1 MIAARAMVLA
11 RTVSDTDAVAARKRI
26 PVAPESPARER
37 PTVAGRGRRLV
48 IGTAVIAAVLAP
60 AAAIATL

>member
-11 RTVSDTDAVAARKRI
+11 RTVSDDSVAAGRI
-26 PVAPESPARER
+26 RSRPSRRPAR

-60 AAAIATL
+60 AAAVATL

>member
-11 RTVSDTDAVAARKRI
+11 HTVTDADSVAARKRI
-26 PVAPESPARER
+26 PVAPDAPVRER
-37 PTVAGRGRRLV
+37 PTVAGLGRRLV
-48 IGTAVIAAVLAP
+48 IGTAVFAVVLAP

>member
-11 RTVSDTDAVAARKRI
+11 RTVSDDSVAARKRI